1 MSMRITNNMMIDKF
15 VFNMQNNLQKT
26 DKYTSQLSTGRK
38 IVRLSDDPV
47 GVYSALTARQRLSRY
62 EQYQKNLDTALSWV
76 DQCDSSL
83 QQISSILQRVREE
96 DINAATN
103 VKTAG
108 DRINISKLMI
118 ELKGAI
124 KDALNANVGNQYI
137 FAGYNTLNAPITEG
151 QKRDAN
157 GDPVVDANGNP
168 VMITLYN
175 GLDLTDL
182 SEPNATNIQNE
193 KDQIFSLELGYGV
206 HEPVAM
212 TAIDVLGTGE
222 DNLFKV
228 IDDIISLMEGK
239 GTEDLDDPTAQEVVM
254 ELSALL
260 EKISVAHTNV
270 SSCLVK
276 VGAMSANMEM
286 LNNRY
291 SQDVI
296 TYNEVRSEI
305 EDVDSAEAIMD
316 WKMVEAVYKQ
326 SLAVGARIIQPT
338 LMDFLN

>member
-1 MSMRITNNMMIDKF
+1 MGMRITNNMMIDKF

-47 GVYSALTARQRLSRY
+47 GVYNALTARQRLSRY

-103 VKTAG
+103 VKTEG
-108 DRINISKLMI
+108 DRDNIAKLMV

-124 KDALNANVGNQYI
+124 MDALNANVGNQYI
-137 FAGYNTLNAPITEG
+137 FSGYNTLNPPITEH
-151 QKRDAN
+151 RDA
-157 GDPVVDANGNP
+157 DGNYLG
-168 VMITLYN
+168 MLYN

-182 SEPNATNIQNE
+182 SEPNATSIQTE
-193 KDQIFSLELGYGV
+193 KEQIFSLELGYGV

-212 TAIDVLGTGE
+212 TAIDVLGTGD
-222 DNLFKV
+222 DNLFKT
-228 IDDIISLMEGK
+228 IDDIIGLMESGR
-239 GTEDLDDPTAQEVVM
+239 EDSDVVL
-254 ELSALL
+254 ELSALID
-260 EKISVAHTNV
+260 KIGEAHTNV
-270 SSCLVK
+270 ASCLVK
-276 VGAMSANMEM
+276 AGAMSSNMEM